1 MRQLMKRSANK
12 AAWRKGR
19 QLGCRAGLAHGLRGE
34 EGSSL
39 VEMGLATV
47 ILMMLVLGV
56 IQFSLLF
63 FAYNEVSD
71 AARMAT
77 RWAAV
82 RGANSCANTNYE
94 LASCG
99 ASAADITNYVHGL
112 GYPGLVASQINV
124 TPCWLQQVTTPTSTV
139 PISSW
144 STSTCG
150 TSTVPG
156 NEVQVTVS
164 YAYPI
169 FVPYWR
175 AASITVKSTAAMVV
189 AQ

>member
-82 RGANSCANTNYE
+82 RGANSCANTNNG
-94 LASCG
+94 LAGCG
-99 ASAADITNYVHGL
+99 ASAADITTYVQGL

-124 TPCWLQQVTTPTSTV
+124 SPCWLQQITTPTSTV

-144 STSTCG
+144 PACG
-150 TSTVPG
+150 GSNSPG
-156 NEVQVTVS
+156 NEVQVKVS
-164 YAYPI
+164 YAYPVI
-169 FVPYWR
+169 VPYWR
-175 AASITVKSTAAMVV
+175 AASITVSSTAAMVV

>member
-1 MRQLMKRSANK
+1 MRQLMKENANK
-12 AAWRKGR
+12 EAERQGR
-19 QLGCRAGLAHGLRGE
+19 QPGCRAGLAHGLRGE

-56 IQFSLLF
+56 IQFSLVF

-82 RGANSCANTNYE
+82 RGANSCANTSNS
-94 LASCG
+94 LAGCG
-99 ASAADITNYVHGL
+99 ASAADITTYVQGL
-112 GYPGLVASQINV
+112 GYPGLVASNVHV
-124 TPCWLQQVTTPTSTV
+124 TPCWLQESLPPT
-139 PISSW
+139 SW
-144 STSTCG
+144 STTCG
-150 TSTVPG
+150 TSLINVPG
-156 NEVQVTVS
+156 NEVQVTVW
-164 YAYPI
+164 YNYPI

-175 AASITVKSTAAMVV
+175 AASIKVSSTAAMVV